1 MGQKGIVVMLNELT
15 GHGRQETMA
24 TLEASFGKTIKAIAL
39 EHLDPDELRI
49 WFTDGTAIK
58 VLDDGQSCCEQR
70 YMTTD
75 DDLSSFVGATLTDM
89 EIADGP
95 EIEEEYEA
103 HEVQFLVVQTSLGAF
118 TMETHNEHNGY
129 YGGFYL
135 IVKPLDAD

>member
-1 MGQKGIVVMLNELT
+1 MGQKGLIVTLNELT
-15 GHGRQETMA
+15 RHGRQETVA

-39 EHLDPDELRI
+39 EALDPDELRI

-58 VLDDGQSCCEQR
+58 VLDAGQSCCEER

-75 DDLSSFVGATLTDM
+75 DDLAAFVGATLTDM

-95 EIEEEYEA
+95 EIGEEYDV
-103 HEVQFLVVQTSLGAF
+103 HEVQFLVVKTSLGAF
-118 TMETHNEHNGY
+118 TTETHNKHNGY

-135 IVKPLDAD
+135 IVKPLEAD

>member
-1 MGQKGIVVMLNELT
+1 MGQKGLIVTLNELT
-15 GHGRQETMA
+15 GHGRQETVT
-24 TLEASFGKTIKAIAL
+24 TLNAAYGKTITAMAL
-39 EHLDPDELRI
+39 EALDPDELRI

-58 VLDDGQSCCEQR
+58 VLDAGQSCCEER

-75 DDLSSFVGATLTDM
+75 DDLAAFVGATLTDM

-95 EIEEEYEA
+95 EIETEYSV

-118 TMETHNEHNGY
+118 TMETHNKHNGY

-135 IVKPLDAD
+135 VVKPLEAE